1 MNAKEFQYN
10 DVVINGFVALFV
22 NLAILPLL
30 IVMSFILFKGS
41 IVLFL
46 LLILFLAAAI
56 LMICFTLIVLTAC
69 AGTTD
74 SKDNNDDNALIQ
86 GTWEI
91 DTGSGAGY
99 KFVDDKFMWLKS
111 IENVNDNYWYGDVE
125 YYNGAEAMEIAGL
138 TEEELKSS
146 LPGLK
151 PENIFVT
158 KLDPEKIIT
167 DGEDKT
173 ATNMNDQTLWT
184 RLWLIEENEDNVV
197 AVVFDLETF
206 SMESYTKV
214 K

>member
-1 MNAKEFQYN
+1 MIKHRKS
-10 DVVINGFVALFV
+10 GFFR
-22 NLAILPLL
+22 I
-30 IVMSFILFKGS
+30 
-41 IVLFL
+41 
-46 LLILFLAAAI
+46 AAAI
-56 LMICFTLIVLTAC
+56 LMICFTLFGLTAC

-125 YYNGAEAMEIAGL
+125 NYNGAEAMDI
-138 TEEELKSS
+138 
-146 LPGLK
+146 GLK

>member
-1 MNAKEFQYN
+1 MAGRPKKKPEYN
-10 DVVINGFVALFV
+10 PELQFNNFLQELRDAYEEADSLRS
-22 NLAILPLL
+22 LADELNISLLKLRKLL
-30 IVMSFILFKGS
+30 ITADVFTSD
-41 IVLFL
+41 
-46 LLILFLAAAI
+46 
-56 LMICFTLIVLTAC
+56 ICTEI
-69 AGTTD
+69 
-74 SKDNNDDNALIQ
+74 KDNNDDNALIQ

-99 KFVDDKFMWLKS
+99 KFVDDKFMWLKT

-125 YYNGAEAMEIAGL
+125 YYNGAEAMDIAGL

-158 KLDPEKIIT
+158 KIDPEKIIT

-184 RLWLIEENEDNVV
+184 RLWLIEENEDSVA

>member
-1 MNAKEFQYN
+1 
-10 DVVINGFVALFV
+10 
-22 NLAILPLL
+22 
-30 IVMSFILFKGS
+30 
-41 IVLFL
+41 
-46 LLILFLAAAI
+46 
-56 LMICFTLIVLTAC
+56 
-69 AGTTD
+69 
-74 SKDNNDDNALIQ
+74 
-86 GTWEI
+86 
-91 DTGSGAGY
+91 
-99 KFVDDKFMWLKS
+99 MWLKS

-214 K
+214 E

>member
-1 MNAKEFQYN
+1 M
-10 DVVINGFVALFV
+10 VRLR
-22 NLAILPLL
+22 
-30 IVMSFILFKGS
+30 
-41 IVLFL
+41 
-46 LLILFLAAAI
+46 
-56 LMICFTLIVLTAC
+56 
-69 AGTTD
+69 
-74 SKDNNDDNALIQ
+74 
-86 GTWEI
+86 
-91 DTGSGAGY
+91 Y

-125 YYNGAEAMEIAGL
+125 YYNGAEAMDIAGL
-138 TEEELKSS
+138 TEEELQSS

-206 SMESYTKV
+206 SMEGYTKV
-214 K
+214 E

>member
-1 MNAKEFQYN
+1 MPNRRKLITGPSKYAPQFITAIVAIRMTEATAIIGRQMIKHRKR
-10 DVVINGFVALFV
+10 GFFR
-22 NLAILPLL
+22 I
-30 IVMSFILFKGS
+30 
-41 IVLFL
+41 
-46 LLILFLAAAI
+46 AAAI
-56 LMICFTLIVLTAC
+56 LMICFTLFGLTAC

-173 ATNMNDQTLWT
+173 A
-184 RLWLIEENEDNVV
+184 
-197 AVVFDLETF
+197 
-206 SMESYTKV
+206 
-214 K
+214 

>member
-1 MNAKEFQYN
+1 MQRKLRRFYVRRNVKQIE
-10 DVVINGFVALFV
+10 
-22 NLAILPLL
+22 
-30 IVMSFILFKGS
+30 K
-41 IVLFL
+41 
-46 LLILFLAAAI
+46 
-56 LMICFTLIVLTAC
+56 
-69 AGTTD
+69 
-74 SKDNNDDNALIQ
+74 
-86 GTWEI
+86 
-91 DTGSGAGY
+91 
-99 KFVDDKFMWLKS
+99 DKFMWLKS

-138 TEEELKSS
+138 TEEELQSS